1 MLSNCD
7 KIIIVLGPTCTGKS
21 ELSVRLAKEFGGE
34 IVNADSMQV
43 YKHFNIGTAKPDIVL
58 RASVPHHLIDIVA
71 PDRKFNAAMFKNL
84 ADLVA
89 KEIIGRGRLP
99 IFVGGTGL
107 YIRAL
112 LYGLFPVP
120 KETGLRESITEEYTK
135 DPVQFY
141 EALKKVDIEYANKI
155 SFRDKIRAVRAMEVF
170 RTTGVKMSEW
180 QLIHGFR
187 EPHYRALK
195 VGLRRNRDELYNRI
209 NKRVEDMFDDGWV
222 EEVKGILSMGY
233 QQDEKPFSG
242 IGYREILS
250 YINGLITYEDMVK
263 EIKRHTRN
271 YAKRQ
276 FTWFGREKDIN
287 WYTYP
292 EEIDAIFSMV
302 SGFLK

>member
-1 MLSNCD
+1 MA
-7 KIIIVLGPTCTGKS
+7 GPTCTGKS
-21 ELSVRLAKEFGGE
+21 DLAVHLARVFHGE
-34 IVNADSMQV
+34 IINADSMQV

-107 YIRAL
+107 YIRVL

-141 EALKKVDIEYANKI
+141 ETLKKVDIEYANQI

-195 VGLRRNRDELYNRI
+195 VSWE
-209 NKRVEDMFDDGWV
+209 M
-222 EEVKGILSMGY
+222 
-233 QQDEKPFSG
+233 P
-242 IGYREILS
+242 
-250 YINGLITYEDMVK
+250 
-263 EIKRHTRN
+263 
-271 YAKRQ
+271 AA
-276 FTWFGREKDIN
+276 FTM
-287 WYTYP
+287 P
-292 EEIDAIFSMV
+292 
-302 SGFLK
+302 L